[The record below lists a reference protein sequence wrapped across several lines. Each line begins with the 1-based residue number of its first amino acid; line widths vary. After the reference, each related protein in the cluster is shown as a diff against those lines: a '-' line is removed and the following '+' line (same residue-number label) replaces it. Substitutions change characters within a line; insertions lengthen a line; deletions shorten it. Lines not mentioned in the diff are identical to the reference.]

1 MFTFGRR
8 IFTFVLAF
16 ACASFTWTAA
26 QAQSLGTAGTI
37 QGKIVDATGAV
48 IPGASVEI
56 KNPVTGFQRT
66 ATTDD
71 SGVFLFRNV
80 PQNSYHL
87 AATAHG
93 FEVTQQDVDVRTSVP
108 IELTIAMKIA
118 SSNEAVEV
126 RAEAGDLLENDPS
139 AHTDVDSVMTA
150 KIPLES
156 TQSALSQIITYSSPG
171 VVADSNGFFHPL
183 GDHAQTSFS
192 IDSQPISDQQSRV
205 YSNQIPASAIQSME
219 LITGIPPAEYGDKT
233 SLVAVVSTKSGLG
246 QTQPAG
252 SVSASYGSF
261 GTVGS
266 TVNFGIG
273 NSKYG
278 DYFSAS
284 GLRTGRF
291 LDPPEFQVLH
301 DKGNSESFFDRVD
314 YQPSTS
320 DSLHLDLFLARSWFQ
335 APNTFDQAAA
345 GQDQRQQTKTFNVA
359 PGWTHLFSSATLLT
373 ASAFIRQDRVQYYP
387 SADLFSD
394 QPETVGQGRRLTNT
408 GFRIDIS
415 HVKGRHNIKAGFQY
429 SHVSLSENFR
439 FGITDPTVNPVCLD
453 SAGNPIRDPTIT
465 NPANCASSG
474 FVANPDLKPGLVP
487 FDLTRSG
494 SLLSFRDSGAIDQ
507 QAIYVQD
514 TITLGNLTANLGVR
528 GDHYNGLTEKYMA
541 EPRVGLS
548 YRIGASN
555 TVLRA
560 GYARTLETPYN
571 ENLLLSSAAGAGGLA
586 ANVFG
591 STNAAP
597 LTPGHRNQFN
607 VGVQQALGR
616 YLVVDAD
623 YFWKYTHNA
632 FDFNTLGDTPIA
644 FPIAWRKSKLDGFSV
659 RASLPEIYGF
669 RAYTIMGHTRARYF
683 NPEVGGLFFDTNPPT
698 GVFRIDHDQAF
709 QQTTNLQYRFL
720 KRRDAW
726 AAFTWRYDS
735 GLVNGS
741 VPDYATAL
749 TLSPDQQAAIGLF
762 CGSTFATLTSPIT
775 SCSDPHR
782 GALRVVIP
790 ADGTENDDKNPPR
803 IAPRH
808 LFDVG
813 MGVDNVLHTDRY
825 KMTAKFTVVN
835 VTNKEALYN
844 FLSTFSG
851 THFVTPRSYTA
862 EVGFTF

>member
-16 ACASFTWTAA
+16 VCASFTWTAA

-93 FEVTQQDVDVRTSVP
+93 FEVTQHDVDVRTSVP

-291 LDPPEFQVLH
+291 LDPPEFQALH
-301 DKGNSESFFDRVD
+301 DKGNSESFFDRPD

-320 DSLHLDLFLARSWFQ
+320 DSLHLD
-335 APNTFDQAAA
+335 
-345 GQDQRQQTKTFNVA
+345 
-359 PGWTHLFSSATLLT
+359 
-373 ASAFIRQDRVQYYP
+373 
-387 SADLFSD
+387 
-394 QPETVGQGRRLTNT
+394 
-408 GFRIDIS
+408 
-415 HVKGRHNIKAGFQY
+415 
-429 SHVSLSENFR
+429 
-439 FGITDPTVNPVCLD
+439 
-453 SAGNPIRDPTIT
+453 
-465 NPANCASSG
+465 
-474 FVANPDLKPGLVP
+474 
-487 FDLTRSG
+487 
-494 SLLSFRDSGAIDQ
+494 
-507 QAIYVQD
+507 
-514 TITLGNLTANLGVR
+514 
-528 GDHYNGLTEKYMA
+528 
-541 EPRVGLS
+541 
-548 YRIGASN
+548 
-555 TVLRA
+555 
-560 GYARTLETPYN
+560 
-571 ENLLLSSAAGAGGLA
+571 
-586 ANVFG
+586 
-591 STNAAP
+591 
-597 LTPGHRNQFN
+597 
-607 VGVQQALGR
+607 
-616 YLVVDAD
+616 
-623 YFWKYTHNA
+623 
-632 FDFNTLGDTPIA
+632 
-644 FPIAWRKSKLDGFSV
+644 
-659 RASLPEIYGF
+659 
-669 RAYTIMGHTRARYF
+669 
-683 NPEVGGLFFDTNPPT
+683 
-698 GVFRIDHDQAF
+698 
-709 QQTTNLQYRFL
+709 
-720 KRRDAW
+720 
-726 AAFTWRYDS
+726 
-735 GLVNGS
+735 
-741 VPDYATAL
+741 
-749 TLSPDQQAAIGLF
+749 
-762 CGSTFATLTSPIT
+762 
-775 SCSDPHR
+775 
-782 GALRVVIP
+782 
-790 ADGTENDDKNPPR
+790 
-803 IAPRH
+803 
-808 LFDVG
+808 
-813 MGVDNVLHTDRY
+813 
-825 KMTAKFTVVN
+825 
-835 VTNKEALYN
+835 
-844 FLSTFSG
+844 
-851 THFVTPRSYTA
+851 
-862 EVGFTF
+862 